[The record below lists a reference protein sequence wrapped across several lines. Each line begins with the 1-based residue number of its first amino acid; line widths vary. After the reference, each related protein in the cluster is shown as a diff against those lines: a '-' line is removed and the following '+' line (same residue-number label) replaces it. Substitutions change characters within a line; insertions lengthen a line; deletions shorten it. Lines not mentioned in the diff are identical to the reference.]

1 MRADW
6 RPPSGSCRSP
16 KSTFQALID
25 LDLDRGAGREVEDDI
40 MLQAFRSVIVDR
52 RERFEELKQIT
63 LYVSRPSG
71 GGQPAQ

>member
-1 MRADW
+1 
-6 RPPSGSCRSP
+6 
-16 KSTFQALID
+16 
-25 LDLDRGAGREVEDDI
+25 